1 MHDITT
7 IIAFLLYIY
16 IYMFINYA
24 LQPYTGTAKAPGAY
38 VPHKMVWEVR
48 TISQVRHPELIA
60 LYASAPNHVFGQ
72 MLGLPGSYV
81 LVPYVPLYRLR

>member
-38 VPHKMVWEVR
+38 VPTVWCEKSEHFHKCG
-48 TISQVRHPELIA
+48 T
-60 LYASAPNHVFGQ
+60 PN
-72 MLGLPGSYV
+72 L
-81 LVPYVPLYRLR
+81 